1 MISPEK
7 MALKIRKKFASKDR
21 DSRYGNLGLEFTI
34 IFLDEQ
40 AKDKRPKV
48 VRDEYWLNVINNLYK
63 ITI

>member
-1 MISPEK
+1 MISPDK

-40 AKDKRPKV
+40 SKDKRPKAV
-48 VRDEYWLNVINNLYK
+48 CDEYWLNVTKHLWNRQQ
-63 ITI
+63 

>member
-40 AKDKRPKV
+40 SKDKRPKAV
-48 VRDEYWLNVINNLYK
+48 CDEYWLNVTKNLWNRQQ
-63 ITI
+63 

>member
-7 MALKIRKKFASKDR
+7 MSLKIRKKFASKDR

-40 AKDKRPKV
+40 SKDKRPKA
-48 VRDEYWLNVINNLYK
+48 VRDEYWLNVITKL
-63 ITI
+63 

>member
-21 DSRYGNLGLEFTI
+21 DSRYGNLGLEFII

-40 AKDKRPKV
+40 SKDKRPKAV
-48 VRDEYWLNVINNLYK
+48 CDEYWLNVTKNLWNRQQ
-63 ITI
+63 

>member
-21 DSRYGNLGLEFTI
+21 DSRYGNMGLEFAI

-40 AKDKRPKV
+40 AKDKRPKS
-48 VRDEYWLNVINNLYK
+48 VRDEYWLNVINNL
-63 ITI
+63 